1 LSKRERKQEGYI
13 ACLYQ
18 MEMERLKYV
27 LSSYIR
33 TRLAKLERYWLY
45 YYHFDE
51 KRSIMSDSEIRYLNE
66 YVRIRVTSLRES
78 VLNHLEVNDFP
89 MNDVEGG
96 PSRMKHVIC
105 RVLEDLGQVQL
116 DPSYKKSKSSNNI
129 L

>member
-1 LSKRERKQEGYI
+1 
-13 ACLYQ
+13 
-18 MEMERLKYV
+18 
-27 LSSYIR
+27 
-33 TRLAKLERYWLY
+33 
-45 YYHFDE
+45 
-51 KRSIMSDSEIRYLNE
+51 MSDSEIRYLNE